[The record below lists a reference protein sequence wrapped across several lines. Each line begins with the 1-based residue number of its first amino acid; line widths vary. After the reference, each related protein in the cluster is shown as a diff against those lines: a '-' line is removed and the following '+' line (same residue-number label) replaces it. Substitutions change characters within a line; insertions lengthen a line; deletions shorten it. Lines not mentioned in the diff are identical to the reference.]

1 LDQERKNVA
10 ATVKWYRPEKGFG
23 FIRLED
29 GAAEAFLHGSVLAP
43 LGPVNLTEG
52 TALVC
57 DVIKGE
63 KGLQVSAVH
72 SVSPAPAAPAAPK
85 RSGRRERQ
93 RSPEQAE
100 TGRTAPDTAAEYR
113 TQHPIR
119 RPRPAAPADAPMCRG
134 TVRWYN
140 LDSQSGIIDPEDGG
154 LGVLFDRAILRK
166 SGLDV
171 VADGEDVWFIAHD
184 DDDGPVA
191 ERVELA

>member
-1 LDQERKNVA
+1 MDQERKSVT
-10 ATVKWYRPEKGFG
+10 ATIKWYRPEKGFG

-29 GAAEAFLHGSVLAP
+29 GASEAFLHGSVLAP
-43 LGPVNLTEG
+43 LGPVALTEG
-52 TALVC
+52 TTLVC

-72 SVSPAPAAPAAPK
+72 SVSAAPAAPPALK
-85 RSGRRERQ
+85 RPSRRERP
-93 RSPEQAE
+93 RPPDEP
-100 TGRTAPDTAAEYR
+100 GRTGPDVFMESR
-113 TQHPIR
+113 PQRPIR
-119 RPRPAAPADAPMCRG
+119 RVRPATPVDAPMSRG

-140 LDSQSGIIDPEDGG
+140 LDSQSGIIDPEDGS
-154 LGVLFDRAILRK
+154 LGVLFDRTILRK